1 MLKRKNIVY
10 IGGFELP
17 DKNAAAQRVITNG
30 RIFNKLGYNVTYIG
44 VNKSDEFIESSIRE
58 YKSEDFTYYSKPQRY
73 PKTNLE
79 WIKFITDIS
88 FVKQTIEFDLES
100 NVEIV
105 IAYNYPA
112 ISLKKLIR
120 FGKKNHIKIIADVT
134 EWYEPQGSYIFRLIK
149 GTDSYLRM
157 NVFQK
162 KIDGVI
168 AISQFLYDYYEQKA
182 VIKVPPLVD
191 KSSLKWKKVITQ
203 KNHSILRLIYVG
215 SPGNGQKD
223 RLDLIINTLSKIRD
237 KVPRFKLTIIGI
249 NENEYVEYFGDNAIP
264 NNIKKN
270 ILFNGRIPH
279 LEAIDEL
286 KKSDYSIFLRDNN
299 LVNTAGFPTKFVESI
314 TCGTPVLTNKSSNVG
329 DYLSDGLLGFEL
341 TLDSLEE
348 SLIKALN
355 QSNSKILKMKEYCDN
370 FIGFDFNSYVPEF
383 ENYFKRI

>member
-1 MLKRKNIVY
+1 MFKKKNIVY

-17 DKNAAAQRVITNG
+17 DRNAAAQRVITNG
-30 RIFNKLGYNVTYIG
+30 KIFNKLDYIVTYIG
-44 VNKSDEFIESSIRE
+44 VDKSDDFIESSIRE

-112 ISLKKLIR
+112 ISLKKLMR

-149 GTDSYLRM
+149 GADSYLRM

-162 KIDGVI
+162 QIDGVI
-168 AISQFLYDYYEQKA
+168 AISQYLYDYYKQND

-191 KSSLKWKKVITQ
+191 KNSLKWKKVIAQ
-203 KNHSILRLIYVG
+203 KDHSILRLIYVG

-223 RLDLIINTLSKIRD
+223 RLDLIINTLSKIKD
-237 KVPRFKLTIIGI
+237 KVREFELSIIGI
-249 NENEYVEYFGDNAIP
+249 NENQFVEYFGYNSIP
-264 NNIKKN
+264 SNIRKN
-270 ILFNGRIPH
+270 ISFKGRKPH

-286 KKSDYSIFLRDNN
+286 KKSDYSIFLRDNT
-299 LVNTAGFPTKFVESI
+299 LVNTAGFPTKFVESV
-314 TCGTPVLTNKSSNVG
+314 TCGTPVLTNISSNVG
-329 DYLSDGLLGFEL
+329 DYLSEGLLGFEL
-341 TLDSLEE
+341 NFTSLEE

-355 QSNSKILKMKEYCDN
+355 HPENKIREMKDYCDKFN
-370 FIGFDFNSYVPEF
+370 EFDFNSYVTEF